1 MYQTYMRKLGQ
12 IENRYPDMAPKAI
25 LKKLLGSDTTRDE
38 EQVLSSRSAPPVTGE
53 QGGRLL
59 ACYLYSLELAGEGPS
74 AGAHTWLEAE
84 GSRISRSIPLRSCA
98 LRRLSSFFQNS
109 SVKECLAARSSAGED
124 TLPEPV
130 FDSDDGF

>member
-25 LKKLLGSDTTRDE
+25 LRKLLGSDTTRDE

-74 AGAHTWLEAE
+74 AGAHTWLEAQQ
-84 GSRISRSIPLRSCA
+84 PHFA
-98 LRRLSSFFQNS
+98 LYPAQKLCLEKALKFLPKL
-109 SVKECLAARSSAGED
+109 KECLAARSSAGED